1 MDKVKYRLND
11 PGLAPRRTKL
21 EIPGWAGKREPR
33 ADGSREQ
40 VWHCVPFSEGAQYGI
55 ELFYP
60 YDNELHVSTKDGQL
74 ILDGDFGPPPD
85 SGLQWPPFRSFGD
98 NFYTYQILL
107 DLKVEKGMA
116 IRTEPHPRFYTDRTD
131 TVPIAV
137 PALVR
142 NWWPM
147 MFFTVFKAPAEG
159 RTHIFR
165 PNEPFAQIIVI
176 PEEAQ
181 FELEQMNEEESAERE
196 LQARRIYASRPTLSA
211 GVRWHLSAS
220 ASRGEGKIPSGMS
233 RTQKNRTR
241 RSCLFVT
248 RSTRLNCVSSRSDGG
263 GDDDGG
269 DDGDDGGA
277 PERSGAQPCESR
289 DGGGGGGG
297 DDTAR
302 AGHFHPRTRPVLIH
316 RQLAAAQRRSGS
328 G

>member
-11 PGLAPRRTKL
+11 PRLAPRRTKL

-60 YDNELHVSTKDGQL
+60 YDNELRVSTKDGQL
-74 ILDGDFGPPPD
+74 ILDGDWGPAPD
-85 SGLQWPPFRSFGD
+85 GGVQWPPFRNFGD
-98 NFYTYQILL
+98 AFYTYQILL

-147 MFFTVFKAPAEG
+147 LFFTVFKAPAEG

-165 PNEPFAQIIVI
+165 PNEPFAQLVVI
-176 PEEAQ
+176 PEEAN
-181 FELEQMNEEESAERE
+181 FELEKMGEEESAERE
-196 LQARRIYASRPTLSA
+196 LQARRIYQSRPTLSA
-211 GVRWHLSAS
+211 GTEWTSSTDTVFDGNLSAS
-220 ASRGEGKIPSGMS
+220 ASRGKRQGPPRIAAKKQDRHGPVFRHPMARGLNS
-233 RTQKNRTR
+233 RGD
-241 RSCLFVT
+241 RSCGDDD
-248 RSTRLNCVSSRSDGG
+248 DGG
-263 GDDDGG
+263 GDNGHDGT
-269 DDGDDGGA
+269 GA
-277 PERSGAQPCESR
+277 A
-289 DGGGGGGG
+289 
-297 DDTAR
+297 
-302 AGHFHPRTRPVLIH
+302 PR
-316 RQLAAAQRRSGS
+316 
-328 G
+328 